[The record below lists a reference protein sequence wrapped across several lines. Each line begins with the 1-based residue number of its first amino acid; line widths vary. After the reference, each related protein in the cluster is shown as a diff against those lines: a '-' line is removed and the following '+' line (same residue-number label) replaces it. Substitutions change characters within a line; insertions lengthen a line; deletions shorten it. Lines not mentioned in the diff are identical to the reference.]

1 MQTGE
6 TFFEKFL
13 FSELTSCFLTV
24 SYVPIKLPTEKQITD
39 FKNYILFTIY
49 PEKLLT

>member
-24 SYVPIKLPTEKQITD
+24 SYVSMKLTTENQITD
-39 FKNYILFTIY
+39 FKINTPFSLFIL
-49 PEKLLT
+49 KNS